1 MDKKLYLAQLAAK
14 AMSCYSDEDVVC
26 DSLWLMNGG
35 ISGPEEQWE
44 NFLKVFKD
52 TFGISYDEAKQLNL
66 FEKQ

>member
-35 ISGPEEQWE
+35 IGYVDVNVGTRKKFRQ
-44 NFLKVFKD
+44 V
-52 TFGISYDEAKQLNL
+52 I
-66 FEKQ
+66 

>member
-35 ISGPEEQWE
+35 IGGPEEQGKTFSR
-44 NFLKVFKD
+44 FLRIPLVFPMMK
-52 TFGISYDEAKQLNL
+52 LNN
-66 FEKQ
+66 

>member
-35 ISGPEEQWE
+35 IGGPEEQWE
-44 NFLKVFKD
+44 NFLKVFKLSL
-52 TFGISYDEAKQLNL
+52 IHI
-66 FEKQ
+66 

>member
-35 ISGPEEQWE
+35 IGSGKTFSR
-44 NFLKVFKD
+44 FLRIPLVFPMMK
-52 TFGISYDEAKQLNL
+52 LNN
-66 FEKQ
+66 

>member
-35 ISGPEEQWE
+35 IGGPEGTVGKLSQG
-44 NFLKVFKD
+44 F
-52 TFGISYDEAKQLNL
+52 
-66 FEKQ
+66 